1 VAHPQIAVFARM
13 ADGQARTTRAIEGQ
27 KTFLGRTMHGID
39 YDPVHDEITVPQQF
53 GQAILTFR
61 GDARGE
67 QPPIRILQGPL
78 TDLVEPDRV
87 TVDPVN
93 NEIYVPDSDFVFV
106 YPRGANGNVAPI
118 RRLDLDDFA
127 GSVVVD
133 PVRNLLL
140 VLSKRGEHEGIFIFD
155 RTASGHAAPKAII
168 AGPKTELRH
177 IRSIALYPPT
187 GAILAVEQGVTGK
200 AEENVWV
207 GVWNVKDSGDVPPRW
222 KIGGP
227 SGSLRDPR
235 GVTLDP
241 EHKTVIVTD
250 KVLNAVMTYSY
261 PELFEAFR

>member
-1 VAHPQIAVFARM
+1 M
-13 ADGQARTTRAIEGQ
+13 ANGQAIPTRTIEGQ
-27 KTFLGRTMHGID
+27 KTFLGRTMHDIE
-39 YDPVHDEITVPQQF
+39 YDPINDEITVPQQF

-61 GDARGE
+61 GDAHGE
-67 QPPIRILQGPL
+67 DPPIRVIQGPL
-78 TDLVEPDRV
+78 TQLAEPDRV
-87 TVDPVN
+87 TVDAVN
-93 NEIYVPDSDFVFV
+93 NEIFVPEREFVFV

-118 RRLDLDDFA
+118 RRLQLDDFA
-127 GSVVVD
+127 GSVAIDTVHD
-133 PVRNLLL
+133 LLL

-155 RTASGHAAPKAII
+155 RTASGRATPRAVI
-168 AGPKTELRH
+168 AGPKTGLRH
-177 IRSIALYPPT
+177 IRGITVYPPT
-187 GAILAVEQGVTGK
+187 GWILAVEQGLTGK

-207 GVWNVKDSGDVPPRW
+207 GVWSLNDSGDVPPRW

-261 PELFEAFR
+261 PELFAAPGSL